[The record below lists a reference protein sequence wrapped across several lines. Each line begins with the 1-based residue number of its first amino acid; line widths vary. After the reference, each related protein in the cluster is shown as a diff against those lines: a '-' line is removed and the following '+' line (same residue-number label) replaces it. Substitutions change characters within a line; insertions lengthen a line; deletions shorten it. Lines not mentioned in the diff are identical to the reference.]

1 MKTYA
6 SINGEKQILRRGRAL
21 PTDVSN
27 GDMFYLQTE
36 VITVPET
43 KIEGHK
49 RGLYYFSNGAWSR
62 IFTQNQ
68 QAFLIG
74 SRILEI
80 ISPHKANQTPK
91 VTDGIF
97 VGGGSITPSTIT
109 ASISIT
115 GSLMLEALSDANIWI
130 GVFRNNE
137 FVTGIAESLKTKES
151 KAIGLSFMDYPNS
164 DTAAVYDIR
173 VGADRALNIKV
184 NLPSLFGFNGKAQ
197 TAIILSENT

>member
-6 SINGEKQILRRGRAL
+6 SASVEKQVVRLGNAL
-21 PTDVSN
+21 PANAAD
-27 GDMFYLQTE
+27 GDMFYLQAE
-36 VITVPET
+36 VIPVPET
-43 KIEGHK
+43 KLETRK
-49 RGLYYFSNGAWSR
+49 RGLYCFANGSWAR

-74 SRILEI
+74 SRVLEI
-80 ISPHKANQTPK
+80 TSPHKANQTPK
-91 VTDGIF
+91 VTDGFYI
-97 VGGGSITPSTIT
+97 GGGSITPSTST
-109 ASISIT
+109 ASIAIT

-130 GVFRNNE
+130 AVFRNNE
-137 FVTGIAESLKTKES
+137 FVTGIVESLKAKES
-151 KAIGLSFMDYPNS
+151 KAIGISFMDYPNS

-173 VGADRALNIKV
+173 VGADRTLDIKV

>member
-6 SINGEKQILRRGRAL
+6 SVSGEKPIVRRGRAL
-21 PTDVSN
+21 PSDVAN

-49 RGLYYFSNGAWSR
+49 RGLYYFANGVWSR

-74 SRILEI
+74 SRVLEI
-80 ISPHKANQTPK
+80 ERAHPANQTPK
-91 VTDGIF
+91 VTDGLY
-97 VGGGSITPSTIT
+97 VGGGSITPSTNT

-130 GVFRNNE
+130 CVFRNNE
-137 FVTGIAESLKTKES
+137 FVTGVVESLKTKES

-164 DTAAVYDIR
+164 EVAAVYDIR
-173 VGADRALNIKV
+173 VGADRPLDIKV